1 MIDSV
6 VTIIIPIIF
15 RAIPA
20 LIILGI
26 FKRPEPNTMALG
38 GVATG
43 NIKAQLAA
51 KVTGAAKIIGFIPIS
66 IAIAPI
72 TGKKVAVVAML
83 LVNSV
88 RKIIMMAILI
98 TKSGRGN
105 DPTEDKFDPIH
116 PANPELLTA
125 VARDKPPPKRIK
137 MLHGRLLRCSH
148 LSSKGSPL
156 SPLGIMK
163 SNIAPAIAMLESSRP
178 LRKEILMSN
187 GLRTHA
193 NAIIKKTIP
202 TLISGFDMTP
212 RSFFIILNDS

>member
-1 MIDSV
+1 M
-6 VTIIIPIIF
+6 F

-26 FKRPEPNTMALG
+26 LNKPEPNTMALG

-51 KVTGAAKIIGFIPIS
+51 KVIGAAKITGFIPIS
-66 IAIAPI
+66 IAIAPM

-88 RKIIMMAILI
+88 RKIIIMAILI
-98 TKSGRGN
+98 TKRGRGS
-105 DPTEDKFDPIH
+105 DPKADKFDPIH
-116 PANPELLTA
+116 PANPVLLTA
-125 VARDKPPPKRIK
+125 VARDNPPPKRIK

-148 LSSKGSPL
+148 LRSKWSSL

-178 LRKEILMSN
+178 LRKETLMSN
-187 GLRTHA
+187 GRRIQA

-202 TLISGFDMTP
+202 TLISGFDMRP